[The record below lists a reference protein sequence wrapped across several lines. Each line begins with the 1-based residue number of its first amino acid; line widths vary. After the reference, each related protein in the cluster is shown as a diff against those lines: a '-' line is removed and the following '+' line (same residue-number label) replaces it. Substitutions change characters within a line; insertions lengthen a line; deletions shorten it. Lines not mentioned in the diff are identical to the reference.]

1 MNVNEEG
8 LGQVGEA
15 AQEGEPLDI
24 GSTGLFEGMVAD
36 GSLAEGGESS
46 LGGEGA
52 VEPPQYFIGELTQ
65 DQVLQALQLAQQ
77 VPDIRTHVER
87 SVMGRLGP
95 IAKDLKDLRASG
107 IREWSFDAGK
117 SPGLA
122 KIRDLDKGIGDAL
135 AEVLAELKVQ
145 TMEIPA
151 AVSPLLD
158 ERMQQAEA
166 SQWDKMQDELLLNF
180 IPDAYKLGPTAEFAE
195 FLKTQPLDVQDLL
208 QGWGREGAAL
218 GSKNA
223 RVAISTFNAF
233 KAAEQ
238 AKALKAAEVA
248 TAKANKAAGLRK
260 AVDAGRTGGGGGMS
274 APMSEQ
280 DALNERLKNNGA
292 AFWLRP

>member
-24 GSTGLFEGMVAD
+24 GSTGLFEGMVAE
-36 GSLAEGGESS
+36 GSLAEGGESPP
-46 LGGEGA
+46 GGE
-52 VEPPQYFIGELTQ
+52 VEAPQYFIGELTQ

-122 KIRDLDKGIGDAL
+122 KIRDLDRGIGDAL

-180 IPDAYKLGPTAEFAE
+180 VPDAYKLGPTAEFAE
-195 FLKTQPLDVQDLL
+195 FLKTQPLEVQDLL

>member
-1 MNVNEEG
+1 MNVNAEG

-15 AQEGEPLDI
+15 EQEGEPLDI

-36 GSLAEGGESS
+36 GSLAEGGESPP
-46 LGGEGA
+46 GGE
-52 VEPPQYFIGELTQ
+52 VEAPQYFIGELTQ

-180 IPDAYKLGPTAEFAE
+180 VPDAYKLGPTAEFAE
-195 FLKTQPLDVQDLL
+195 FLKTQPLEVQDLL
-208 QGWGREGAAL
+208 QSWGREGAAL

-238 AKALKAAEVA
+238 AKALKAAEAA

>member
-15 AQEGEPLDI
+15 EQEGEPLDI
-24 GSTGLFEGMVAD
+24 GSTGLFEGMVAE
-36 GSLAEGGESS
+36 GSLAEGGESPP
-46 LGGEGA
+46 GGE
-52 VEPPQYFIGELTQ
+52 VEAPQYFIGELTQ

-180 IPDAYKLGPTAEFAE
+180 VPDAYKLGPTAEFAE
-195 FLKTQPLDVQDLL
+195 FLKTQPLEVQDLL

>member
-24 GSTGLFEGMVAD
+24 GSTGLFEGMVAE
-36 GSLAEGGESS
+36 GSLAEGGESPP
-46 LGGEGA
+46 GGE
-52 VEPPQYFIGELTQ
+52 VEAPQYFIGELTQ

-180 IPDAYKLGPTAEFAE
+180 VPDAYKLGPTAEFAE

>member
-46 LGGEGA
+46 LGGE
-52 VEPPQYFIGELTQ
+52 VEAPQYFIGELTQ

-180 IPDAYKLGPTAEFAE
+180 VPDAYKLGPTAEFAE

-238 AKALKAAEVA
+238 AKALKAAEAA

>member
-15 AQEGEPLDI
+15 EQEGEPLDI

-36 GSLAEGGESS
+36 GSLAEGGESPP
-46 LGGEGA
+46 GGE
-52 VEPPQYFIGELTQ
+52 VEAPQYFIGELTQ

-180 IPDAYKLGPTAEFAE
+180 VPDAYKLGPTAEFAE
-195 FLKTQPLDVQDLL
+195 FLKTQPLEVQDLL
-208 QGWGREGAAL
+208 QSWGREGAAL

-238 AKALKAAEVA
+238 AKALKAAEAA